1 MADKWDTP
9 TLDEL
14 TEADSRADQRDI
26 YLVNGEANLS
36 GDG

>member
-1 MADKWDTP
+1 MTDKWDTP

-26 YLVNGEANLS
+26 YLVNGAVS